1 MFSDDRKFPNIFS
14 QLVLTSFLS
23 HAAFEFDGFSLE
35 NCRSMVALKDDRKSG
50 RLSTYQ
56 FNLLRESLRR
66 WCKLFKDHKN
76 SDHRVDFTRLGE
88 ALVSAKMADISLVV
102 RQMLVQRFG
111 EEIKTQEKRAGRQVE
126 RSLSFE
132 AFVLCC
138 IKLEHFLR
146 VWSENEDRLPFTL
159 DKFLA
164 TVIY

>member
-111 EEIKTQEKRAGRQVE
+111 EERSKRKINALVDKWNDPSRLKHSSCAASSWSISYECGR
-126 RSLSFE
+126 RTRTGCRLRWTSF
-132 AFVLCC
+132 
-138 IKLEHFLR
+138 
-146 VWSENEDRLPFTL
+146 
-159 DKFLA
+159 
-164 TVIY
+164 